1 MYIASWKGHDQI
13 VELLLR
19 REANVNHQTKV
30 RPPMLVCELLHEEC
44 GFFNVRSACIT
55 MSKVIS
61 HVPSNRLGYKHQD
74 IIRFN

>member
-13 VELLLR
+13 VERLLR

-30 RPPMLVCELLHEEC
+30 RLLMLVCVLLHEEC
-44 GFFNVRSACIT
+44 GLFNVRSAYIT

-61 HVPSNRLGYKHQD
+61 HVPGNRLGYKHQD